1 MELLEQVLLRL
12 EQSLPSFGLE
22 LNFRKCVLV
31 SATPPEVRTF
41 PRLAEV
47 LFVDI
52 RDENQ
57 GFKVLEVPLG
67 GSSYVKKVLEET
79 AENVAHF
86 CEQVVDL
93 DHPQMGFILLRQCC
107 GTCRVVHLL
116 RAWMPANSR
125 LPTSCSSATCTFCRS
140 CIRQTPLSTASL
152 AE

>member
-57 GFKVLEVPLG
+57 
-67 GSSYVKKVLEET
+67 
-79 AENVAHF
+79 
-86 CEQVVDL
+86 
-93 DHPQMGFILLRQCC
+93 
-107 GTCRVVHLL
+107 
-116 RAWMPANSR
+116 
-125 LPTSCSSATCTFCRS
+125 
-140 CIRQTPLSTASL
+140 
-152 AE
+152 